1 MLWFALEGQLT
12 VREVFFFFFF
22 SEEVGLGL
30 QVKRG

>member
-12 VREVFFFFFF
+12 VREVFFFFFP
-22 SEEVGLGL
+22 EEVGLGL

>member
-12 VREVFFFFFF
+12 VREVFFFF